1 MQRINERVVQLNH
14 AEANPRARYVL
25 YWMQMYKRTSRN
37 HALTFAI
44 RKANE
49 YNLPLVVYEGLKYY
63 YPWANDRLHT
73 LLGKSVLERG
83 WEGYRLNNRS
93 GKYFNR
99 GSCGSSG

>member
-25 YWMQMYKRTSRN
+25 YWMQMYKRTSHN

-44 RKANE
+44 RKAND

-63 YPWANDRLHT
+63 YPVGQRPDSRIYPGRRRRKAARRL
-73 LLGKSVLERG
+73 LL
-83 WEGYRLNNRS
+83 
-93 GKYFNR
+93 
-99 GSCGSSG
+99 